1 MCIRPARRRSLCLPA
16 CLSNPPTRRTV
27 KTLCTREQRKPM
39 FLISQPKMIMQL
51 ARDFLS
57 DKAL

>member
-1 MCIRPARRRSLCLPA
+1 MCLPA
-16 CLSNPPTRRTV
+16 LLSAYLPSNS